1 MTLCKTNP
9 LVTGVAFH
17 LQTRKLELSASSHEH
32 GWPGRPGF
40 RNFDVF
46 TSYERVGLLGF
57 FNRNVGSGPENL
69 AIRTLQPGYRDE
81 SGMNFSLRDGIVLLC
96 PLYFLNIPFSYK
108 SCQRYDRRK
117 VISLCFVIFALFP
130 EFRTRIRYQDLRP
143 YLIS

>member
-9 LVTGVAFH
+9 LVTGEAFH
-17 LQTRKLELSASSHEH
+17 LQTRKLELSASSHEARLTGQAWIPKFWCVH
-32 GWPGRPGF
+32 IIWEG
-40 RNFDVF
+40 
-46 TSYERVGLLGF
+46 GLARF

-81 SGMNFSLRDGIVLLC
+81 SSMNFSLRDGIVLLC